1 MTNYDSIKPN
11 GKTYNYREDPSLNEL
26 QKAHIRGEINLYE
39 GVEAY
44 EEQLYHKGDVY
55 YPIPGTKRRNDLP
68 PIYIQW
74 KDHYRRYN
82 GLRTDRKSPVKDKDN
97 KIV

>member
-1 MTNYDSIKPN
+1 MTEYNNVTPN
-11 GKTYNYREDPSLNEL
+11 GKRYDYREDPSLNEL

-44 EEQLYHKGDVY
+44 TETWYHNGDNY
-55 YPIPGTKRRNDLP
+55 HPIEGTKKRYDLP

-74 KDHYRRYN
+74 KDAFRRAN
-82 GLRTDRKSPVKDKDN
+82 GLRTNRKVPDKGKDN
-97 KIV
+97 KTV